1 MPKNYRLPVKE
12 WTGRFTIGGETVE
25 SGGAIIG
32 KFSWDENA
40 APEFKAAKSAYM
52 AAISAVDGVRSK
64 RQKLIETKKY
74 TPEGIK
80 QKLGRIAVDDEVIS
94 VRKAAVSAE
103 NLRKAIAAR
112 KSNLTLPPIDR
123 TDVVAEMQRAEM
135 RAQLRTKLA
144 SLSAKERSIY
154 LIENKTPALLS
165 AVLNADPSLSGIPE
179 STYSA
184 WKQDEIQ
191 KLHGDAIEELSEM
204 EQAVKTAEIALSA
217 AREKVREE
225 IGLNKQEFDHLVAP
239 AEKAAGT
246 LKFVRTREE
255 VNGVAQDVVRVVD
268 PVAGVMR
275 LANEEELEQFNRGQ

>member
-112 KSNLTLPPIDR
+112 KSKLTLPPIDR
-123 TDVVAEMQRAEM
+123 TDLVAEMQRAEL
-135 RAQLRTKLA
+135 RAQLRPKLA
-144 SLSAKERSIY
+144 SMTASQQKIY
-154 LIENKTPALLS
+154 FMQNKSPTLLA
-165 AVLNADPSLSGIPE
+165 AVLNADPSLSGIHE
-179 STYSA
+179 SAYHEL
-184 WKQDEIQ
+184 KQNEVE
-191 KLHGDAIEELSEM
+191 KLHGDEIEEIEQI